1 MTVSPPVSRTKTAM
15 PCIHADGCD
24 ATNIEAGGLCRKHY
38 QQLKRSG
45 GSIVPTKYISKTG
58 LCTYVDGTIPC
69 TNEHQ
74 AKGYCGKHYARFMAH
89 GDPSILLQ
97 AHNGAGTIMPN
108 GYRKLN
114 KNGAE
119 FLEHRYVMEQHLER
133 PLEEGETIHH
143 KNGLKLDNRIENLE
157 LWSNAPQPYGQR
169 VEDRTAYYIE
179 WLSVY
184 APEHLTPEAL
194 QQAAGTTIKK

>member
-1 MTVSPPVSRTKTAM
+1 MQTRIKDCGINNHECNIGSRIVKGYCKLHYTRWQKHGDPMTVSPPVSRTKTAM

-108 GYRKLN
+108 G
-114 KNGAE
+114 
-119 FLEHRYVMEQHLER
+119 
-133 PLEEGETIHH
+133 
-143 KNGLKLDNRIENLE
+143 
-157 LWSNAPQPYGQR
+157 
-169 VEDRTAYYIE
+169 
-179 WLSVY
+179 
-184 APEHLTPEAL
+184 
-194 QQAAGTTIKK
+194 